1 MIARMWCWSAG
12 GGDHWKVISNER
24 EDLFWVQIVPGT
36 QHLGT
41 AGKMIARM
49 RDARDDKTRRSP
61 SVANTGKGVVV
72 LDRKN
77 FSQKLEINSKGS
89 GNTQLWVLY
98 IVNVEQKKRLVH
110 STMRERVTCHVAQ
123 ERDMTPLC
131 LERPPHKLVAAIAA
145 VILVTS
151 RGIITLSLFAVL
163 DYEGTVIL
171 DFVSVCT
178 FGVQIL
184 GKA

>member
-12 GGDHWKVISNER
+12 GGDHWEVISNER
-24 EDLFWVQIVPGT
+24 GDLFWVQIVPGT

-72 LDRKN
+72 LDRKKI
-77 FSQKLEINSKGS
+77 SQKLEINSKGS

-110 STMRERVTCHVAQ
+110 STMRER
-123 ERDMTPLC
+123 DMTP
-131 LERPPHKLVAAIAA
+131 RVSRK
-145 VILVTS
+145 TS
-151 RGIITLSLFAVL
+151 TQVGSGNCGS
-163 DYEGTVIL
+163 Y
-171 DFVSVCT
+171 
-178 FGVQIL
+178 FGHLQRH
-184 GKA
+184 